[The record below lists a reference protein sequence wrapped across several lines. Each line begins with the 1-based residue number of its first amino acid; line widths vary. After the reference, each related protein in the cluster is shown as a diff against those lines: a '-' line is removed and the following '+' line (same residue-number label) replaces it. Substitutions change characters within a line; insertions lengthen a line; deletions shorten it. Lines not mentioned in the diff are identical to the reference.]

1 MLNSYVAVI
10 DKRSFSQRD
19 SVAGV
24 NDFNQSKKVMFSV
37 YIFA

>member
-10 DKRSFSQRD
+10 DKRSFSQHD
-19 SVAGV
+19 SVTGV
-24 NDFNQSKKVMFSV
+24 NGFNQMKKVMFAV